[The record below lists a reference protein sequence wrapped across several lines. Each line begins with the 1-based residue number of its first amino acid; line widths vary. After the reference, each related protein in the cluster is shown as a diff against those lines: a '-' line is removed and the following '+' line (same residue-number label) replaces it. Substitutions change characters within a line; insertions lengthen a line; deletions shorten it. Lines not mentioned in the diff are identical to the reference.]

1 MYMYRYIF
9 VKSIRVIPVSAV
21 LSRMISESVPRLD
34 SNEKNN
40 PSAKKSICSKAE
52 HGVSVLIPVV
62 LVGSDPVLQ
71 EEVIRN

>member
-1 MYMYRYIF
+1 
-9 VKSIRVIPVSAV
+9 
-21 LSRMISESVPRLD
+21 MISESVPRLD

-71 EEVIRN
+71 VEVIRN